1 MGSNIERKGETKLK
15 IGLVGESGV
24 GKSCLL
30 VRWVDNE
37 FFEADDKFTIGVDYK
52 MKSVTVKDIPVK
64 LQIYDTAGQERFR
77 TVTASFYRGAHGI
90 LLVYDI
96 TDKESFGNRVEE
108 WLREIKNYTPDKT
121 PIVFVGNK
129 VDLKDKRTVDE
140 SAARAFAEKH
150 GLKYMETSAK
160 ENINVNEAFMSLA
173 ELIVEQKFGNNPGPK
188 PSGVVDPNKPKDS
201 KSGKSGGG
209 KCVLI

>member
-1 MGSNIERKGETKLK
+1 MANLEKKSGETKLK

-37 FFEADDKFTIGVDYK
+37 FFEADYKFTIGVDYK

-129 VDLKDKRTVDE
+129 ADLKDKRTVDE

-173 ELIVEQKFGNNPGPK
+173 ELIVEQKFGNTNPNANKG
-188 PSGVVDPNKPKDS
+188 GTVDMNKKQE
-201 KSGKSGGG
+201 KSGGKSGG